1 MTRDEQSG
9 NPNQE
14 VWSVNA
20 TLNEYELRALG
31 ALVEKQIATPD
42 YYPMTLNALVNA
54 CNQKNHRDPVV
65 SYDETIVSRALDSLR
80 EKNLAYVFHGA
91 EARAPK
97 YGHLFPKA
105 FDLSEAEIP
114 LMCALILRG
123 PQTSGELRS
132 RTQHLRSFESLAEV
146 ETLLQGL
153 SLRDKPLIVKL
164 PRQPGSRE
172 SRFAHLLGDPVEI
185 EQREVSL
192 HRAPS
197 VQQAQA
203 ENDKIAKLE
212 EEITSLRLELSEL
225 KQQFA
230 EFKRELGG

>member
-1 MTRDEQSG
+1 M
-9 NPNQE
+9 
-14 VWSVNA
+14 NA

-31 ALVEKQIATPD
+31 AMVEKHIATPD

-65 SYDETIVSRALDSLR
+65 SYDETIVAKALDGLR
-80 EKNLAYVFHGA
+80 EKNLAYVFHGS

-105 FDLSEAEIP
+105 FDLSDAETP
-114 LMCALILRG
+114 LMCVLILRG

-132 RTQHLRSFESLAEV
+132 RTQHLRGFGSLAEV

-153 SLRDKPLIVKL
+153 SLREEPLIVKL

-172 SRFAHLLGDPVEI
+172 SRFAHLLGGPVEM
-185 EQREVSL
+185 EQSEAPPHL
-192 HRAPS
+192 APS
-197 VQQAQA
+197 VLQRHS

-212 EEITSLRLELSEL
+212 EEIASLRMELSDL

-230 EFKRELGG
+230 ELKRELGG

>member
-1 MTRDEQSG
+1 
-9 NPNQE
+9 
-14 VWSVNA
+14 VNT

-31 ALVEKQIATPD
+31 ALVEKQISTPD

-65 SYDETIVSRALDSLR
+65 SYDETIVSKALDSLR

-91 EARAPK
+91 EARTPK
-97 YGHLFPKA
+97 YGHLFPKG
-105 FDLSEAEIP
+105 FDLSEAEVP
-114 LMCALILRG
+114 LMCVLILRG

-153 SLRDKPLIVKL
+153 SIRDSPLVAKL

-172 SRFAHLLGDPVEI
+172 SRFAHLLGGPVEM
-185 EQREVSL
+185 EQREFPPHQIPV
-192 HRAPS
+192 APS
-197 VQQAQA
+197 APSTQKTQV

-212 EEITSLRLELSEL
+212 VEVASLRQELSEL
-225 KQQFA
+225 KQQFMD
-230 EFKRELGG
+230 FKRELGG

>member
-1 MTRDEQSG
+1 M
-9 NPNQE
+9 
-14 VWSVNA
+14 NA

-31 ALVEKQIATPD
+31 AMVEKHIATPD

-65 SYDETIVSRALDSLR
+65 SYDETIVAKALDGLR
-80 EKNLAYVFHGA
+80 EKNLAYVFHGS

-105 FDLSEAEIP
+105 FDLSEAETP
-114 LMCALILRG
+114 LMCVLILRG

-132 RTQHLRSFESLAEV
+132 RTQHLRSFGSLAEV

-153 SLRDKPLIVKL
+153 SLREEPLIVKL

-172 SRFAHLLGDPVEI
+172 SRFAHLLGGPVEM
-185 EQREVSL
+185 EQSEAPPHL
-192 HRAPS
+192 APS
-197 VQQAQA
+197 VLQRHS

-212 EEITSLRLELSEL
+212 EEIASLRMELSDL

-230 EFKRELGG
+230 ELKRELGG

>member
-1 MTRDEQSG
+1 M
-9 NPNQE
+9 
-14 VWSVNA
+14 NA
-20 TLNEYELRALG
+20 TLNEYELRVLG

-42 YYPMTLNALVNA
+42 YYPMTLNALINA

-65 SYDETIVSRALDSLR
+65 SFDETIVAKALDSLR
-80 EKNLAYVFHGA
+80 EKNLAYVFHGS

-97 YGHLFPKA
+97 YGQLFPKA
-105 FDLSEAEIP
+105 FDLSEAETP
-114 LMCALILRG
+114 LMCVLILRG
-123 PQTSGELRS
+123 PQTPGELRS
-132 RTQHLRSFESLAEV
+132 RTQHLRGFESLAEV

-153 SLRDKPLIVKL
+153 SLRDEPLIVRL

-172 SRFAHLLGDPVEI
+172 SRFAHLLGDPVEMQ
-185 EQREVSL
+185 QREVPP
-192 HRAPS
+192 RQAPS

-212 EEITSLRLELSEL
+212 EEVASLRRELNEL
-225 KQQFA
+225 KQQFE

>member
-1 MTRDEQSG
+1 L
-9 NPNQE
+9 
-14 VWSVNA
+14 NA
-20 TLNEYELRALG
+20 ILNEYELRTLG
-31 ALVEKQIATPD
+31 AMVEKHIATPD

-65 SYDETIVSRALDSLR
+65 SYDETIITKALDGLR
-80 EKNLAYVFHGA
+80 EKKLAYVFHGS

-105 FDLSEAEIP
+105 FDLSEAETP
-114 LMCALILRG
+114 LMCVLILRG

-132 RTQHLRSFESLAEV
+132 RTQHLRSFGSLAEV

-153 SLRDKPLIVKL
+153 SLRDMPLVVKL

-172 SRFAHLLGDPVEI
+172 SRFAHLLGGPVEMEQI
-185 EQREVSL
+185 EAPPHPATSVLQRHS
-192 HRAPS
+192 
-197 VQQAQA
+197 

-212 EEITSLRLELSEL
+212 EEIASLRMELSDL

-230 EFKRELGG
+230 ELKRELGG

>member
-1 MTRDEQSG
+1 
-9 NPNQE
+9 
-14 VWSVNA
+14 VIA
-20 TLNEYELRALG
+20 ILNEYELRALG
-31 ALVEKQIATPD
+31 ALVEKQIATPL
-42 YYPMTLNALVNA
+42 YYPMTLNALLNA

-65 SYDETIVSRALDSLR
+65 SYDETIVARALDSLR
-80 EKNLAYVFHGA
+80 EKNLAYVFHGS

-97 YGHLFPKA
+97 YGHVFPKA
-105 FDLSEAEIP
+105 FDLNEAEIP
-114 LMCALILRG
+114 LMCVLILRG

-132 RTQHLRSFESLAEV
+132 RTQHLYKFESLAEV

-153 SLRDKPLIVKL
+153 SLRDEPLIVRL

-172 SRFAHLLGDPVEI
+172 SRFAHLLGGPVEM
-185 EQREVSL
+185 EQREVPP
-192 HRAPS
+192 HQAPS

-203 ENDKIAKLE
+203 ENDKIANLE
-212 EEITSLRLELSEL
+212 EEIASLRLELSEL

>member
-1 MTRDEQSG
+1 
-9 NPNQE
+9 
-14 VWSVNA
+14 VNA
-20 TLNEYELRALG
+20 TLNEYELRTLG
-31 ALVEKQIATPD
+31 AMVEKHIATPD

-65 SYDETIVSRALDSLR
+65 SYDETIVAKALDGLR
-80 EKNLAYVFHGA
+80 EKNLAYVFHGS

-105 FDLSEAEIP
+105 FDLSEAETP
-114 LMCALILRG
+114 LMCVLILRG

-132 RTQHLRSFESLAEV
+132 RTQHLRSFGSLAEV

-153 SLRDKPLIVKL
+153 SLRDMPLVVKL

-172 SRFAHLLGDPVEI
+172 SRFAHLLGGPVEM
-185 EQREVSL
+185 EQIDAPP
-192 HRAPS
+192 HFAPS
-197 VQQAQA
+197 VLQRHS

-212 EEITSLRLELSEL
+212 EEIASLRMELIDL

-230 EFKRELGG
+230 ELKRELGG

>member
-1 MTRDEQSG
+1 
-9 NPNQE
+9 
-14 VWSVNA
+14 VNA

-65 SYDETIVSRALDSLR
+65 SYDETIVGRALDSLR

-105 FDLSEAEIP
+105 FDLSEAEVP
-114 LMCALILRG
+114 LMCVLILRG

-132 RTQHLRSFESLAEV
+132 RAQHLRGFESLADV

-153 SLRDKPLIVKL
+153 SLRDNPLVVKL

-172 SRFAHLLGDPVEI
+172 SRFAHLLGGPVEM
-185 EQREVSL
+185 EPNQ
-192 HRAPS
+192 APS
-197 VQQAQA
+197 VQKAQI
-203 ENDKIAKLE
+203 ENDKIAKME
-212 EEITSLRLELSEL
+212 EEIASLRLELSEL

-230 EFKRELGG
+230 DLKKELGG

>member
-1 MTRDEQSG
+1 
-9 NPNQE
+9 
-14 VWSVNA
+14 VNA
-20 TLNEYELRALG
+20 TLNEYELRTLG
-31 ALVEKQIATPD
+31 ALVEKHIATPD

-65 SYDETIVSRALDSLR
+65 SFDETIVAKALDGLR
-80 EKNLAYVFHGA
+80 EKNLAYVFHGS

-114 LMCALILRG
+114 LMCVLILRG

-132 RTQHLRSFESLAEV
+132 RTQHLRSFGSLAEV

-153 SLRDKPLIVKL
+153 SLRDEPLVVKL

-172 SRFAHLLGDPVEI
+172 SRFAHLLGGPVEM
-185 EQREVSL
+185 EQSEAWRP
-192 HRAPS
+192 APL
-197 VQQAQA
+197 VQQRQFD
-203 ENDKIAKLE
+203 NDKIAKLE
-212 EEITSLRLELSEL
+212 EEIASLRMELSDL
-225 KQQFA
+225 KEQFA

>member
-1 MTRDEQSG
+1 
-9 NPNQE
+9 
-14 VWSVNA
+14 VYA

-31 ALVEKQIATPD
+31 AMVEKHIATPD

-65 SYDETIVSRALDSLR
+65 SYDETIVAKALDSLR
-80 EKNLAYVFHGA
+80 EKNLAYVFHGS

-105 FDLSEAEIP
+105 FDLSEAETP
-114 LMCALILRG
+114 LMCVLILRG

-132 RTQHLRSFESLAEV
+132 RTQHLRSFGSLAEV

-153 SLRDKPLIVKL
+153 SLREEPLIVKL

-172 SRFAHLLGDPVEI
+172 SRFAHLLGGPVEM
-185 EQREVSL
+185 EQSEAPPHL
-192 HRAPS
+192 APS
-197 VQQAQA
+197 VLQRHS

-212 EEITSLRLELSEL
+212 EEIASLRMELSDL

-230 EFKRELGG
+230 ELKRELGG

>member
-1 MTRDEQSG
+1 
-9 NPNQE
+9 
-14 VWSVNA
+14 VNA

-31 ALVEKQIATPD
+31 AMVEKHIATPD

-65 SYDETIVSRALDSLR
+65 SYDETIVAKALDGLR
-80 EKNLAYVFHGA
+80 EKNLAYVFHGS

-105 FDLSEAEIP
+105 FDLSEAETP
-114 LMCALILRG
+114 LMCVLILRG

-132 RTQHLRSFESLAEV
+132 RTQHLRSFGSLAEV

-153 SLRDKPLIVKL
+153 SLRDMPLVVKL

-172 SRFAHLLGDPVEI
+172 SRFAHLLGGPVEV
-185 EQREVSL
+185 ELSEEPP
-192 HRAPS
+192 HPAPS
-197 VQQAQA
+197 VLQRHS

-212 EEITSLRLELSEL
+212 EEIASLRMELSDL

-230 EFKRELGG
+230 ELKRELGG

>member
-1 MTRDEQSG
+1 MI
-9 NPNQE
+9 
-14 VWSVNA
+14 A

-65 SYDETIVSRALDSLR
+65 SYDETIVAKALDGLR
-80 EKNLAYVFHGA
+80 EKNLAYVFHGS

-105 FDLSEAEIP
+105 YDLSGAETP
-114 LMCALILRG
+114 LMCVLILRG

-132 RTQHLRSFESLAEV
+132 RTQHLSSFGSLAEV

-153 SLRDKPLIVKL
+153 SLRDMPLVVKL

-172 SRFAHLLGDPVEI
+172 SRFAHLLGGPVEMEPI
-185 EQREVSL
+185 EAPPHL
-192 HRAPS
+192 APS
-197 VQQAQA
+197 VLQRHS

-212 EEITSLRLELSEL
+212 EEIASLRMELSDL

-230 EFKRELGG
+230 ELKRELGG

>member
-1 MTRDEQSG
+1 L
-9 NPNQE
+9 
-14 VWSVNA
+14 NA

-31 ALVEKQIATPD
+31 AMVEKHIATPD

-65 SYDETIVSRALDSLR
+65 SYDETIVAKALDNLR
-80 EKNLAYVFHGA
+80 EKNLAYVFHGS

-105 FDLSEAEIP
+105 FDLSEAETP
-114 LMCALILRG
+114 LMCVLILRG

-132 RTQHLRSFESLAEV
+132 RTQHLRSFGSLAEV

-153 SLRDKPLIVKL
+153 SLRDMPLVVKL

-172 SRFAHLLGDPVEI
+172 SRFAHLLGGPVEV
-185 EQREVSL
+185 ELSEEPP
-192 HRAPS
+192 HPAPS
-197 VQQAQA
+197 VLQRHS

-212 EEITSLRLELSEL
+212 EEIASLRMELSDL

-230 EFKRELGG
+230 ELKRELGG

>member
-1 MTRDEQSG
+1 L
-9 NPNQE
+9 
-14 VWSVNA
+14 NA
-20 TLNEYELRALG
+20 TLNEYELRTLG
-31 ALVEKQIATPD
+31 AMVEKHIATPD

-65 SYDETIVSRALDSLR
+65 SYDETIVAKALDGLR
-80 EKNLAYVFHGA
+80 EKNLAYVFHGS

-105 FDLSEAEIP
+105 FDLSEAETP
-114 LMCALILRG
+114 LMCVLILRG

-132 RTQHLRSFESLAEV
+132 RTQHLRSFGSLAEV

-153 SLRDKPLIVKL
+153 SLREEPLIVKL

-172 SRFAHLLGDPVEI
+172 SRFAHLLGGPVEM
-185 EQREVSL
+185 EQSEAPPHL
-192 HRAPS
+192 APS
-197 VQQAQA
+197 VLQRHS

-212 EEITSLRLELSEL
+212 EEIASLRMELSDL

-230 EFKRELGG
+230 ELKRELGG

>member
-1 MTRDEQSG
+1 M
-9 NPNQE
+9 
-14 VWSVNA
+14 NA

-65 SYDETIVSRALDSLR
+65 SYDETIVARALDSLR
-80 EKNLAYVFHGA
+80 EKNLAYVFHGS

-97 YGHLFPKA
+97 YGHLFPKG
-105 FDLSEAEIP
+105 FELSEAEVP
-114 LMCALILRG
+114 LMCVLILRG

-153 SLRDKPLIVKL
+153 SLRDKPLIVRL

-172 SRFAHLLGDPVEI
+172 SRFAHLLGGPVEMD
-185 EQREVSL
+185 QSEV
-192 HRAPS
+192 APHPAHS

-212 EEITSLRLELSEL
+212 EEIASLRMELSDL

-230 EFKRELGG
+230 ELKRELGG